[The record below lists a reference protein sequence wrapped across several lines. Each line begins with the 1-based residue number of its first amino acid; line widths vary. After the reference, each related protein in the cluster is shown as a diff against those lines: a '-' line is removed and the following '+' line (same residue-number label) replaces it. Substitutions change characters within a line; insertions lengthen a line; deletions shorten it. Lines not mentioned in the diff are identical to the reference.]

1 MNAISNLVLK
11 KNRIQNDELEELG
24 DALRNSEVE
33 EIDLS
38 LNPNLKKEE
47 IEAFIKNVPSLKVV
61 QIQGIPGLPDIE
73 AFDCQIQPIL
83 KN

>member
-1 MNAISNLVLK
+1 VLK

-24 DALRNSEVE
+24 DALRNSEIE
-33 EIDLS
+33 EVDLS

-47 IEAFIKNVPSLKVV
+47 IEAFIKNVPSLKIV
-61 QIQGIPGLPDIE
+61 QIQGIPDLPDIE